1 MPWNFVCKDLHSSPY
16 HLVIVPSNRL
26 RSNCKLY
33 THSFCV
39 WQGGSRYFCVR
50 WGLPHWL
57 ARPRWPPWN
66 LQQRPGPHRGGAASP
81 RIVRKP
87 PRPGHAT
94 SPHRGANW
102 KPRKYRKIK
111 LCLQATEYN
120 AKNKNSEIDWIHF
133 YLDWAISSPRLVL
146 PVYFLFPFTLRET
159 RLDGTVKLHV
169 FSHCHTV
176 KHNRR
181 EELEV

>member
-1 MPWNFVCKDLHSSPY
+1 MPWNFVCCDLHSSPY

-57 ARPRWPPWN
+57 AHPRWPPWN
-66 LQQRPGPHRGGAASP
+66 LQQRPRPHRGGAASP
-81 RIVRKP
+81 RTVKRP

-102 KPRKYRKIK
+102 KPQI
-111 LCLQATEYN
+111 Q
-120 AKNKNSEIDWIHF
+120 KNKTMSTSYWIQCKKQEF
-133 YLDWAISSPRLVL
+133 WNRLNTFL
-146 PVYFLFPFTLRET
+146 LRLSYFFTQIGLTCLFPVSFY
-159 RLDGTVKLHV
+159 
-169 FSHCHTV
+169 S
-176 KHNRR
+176 
-181 EELEV
+181 